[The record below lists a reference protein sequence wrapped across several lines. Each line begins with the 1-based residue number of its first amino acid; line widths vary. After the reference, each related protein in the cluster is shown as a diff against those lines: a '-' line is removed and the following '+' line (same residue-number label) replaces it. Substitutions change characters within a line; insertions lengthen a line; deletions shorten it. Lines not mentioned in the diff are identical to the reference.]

1 MVTELQARPILVE
14 AEAEALAHLVVMTEM
29 ELMEVLAL
37 LLLDTNIKINVL

>member
-29 ELMEVLAL
+29 ELMEAQVSL
-37 LLLDTNIKINVL
+37 L